1 MQVEGDVRDLLRTRL
16 RAAMVS
22 HDRVGV
28 TALRSA
34 ISALDN
40 AEAVEIV
47 ETEAESSPPAAGKY
61 VAGAVVG
68 LGAAEA
74 ARRVLS
80 AAQQQVVLSREIS
93 DRRSAAA
100 EYEQRGRAE
109 SAALLRDEA
118 SVLERALRPAR

>member
-1 MQVEGDVRDLLRTRL
+1 M
-16 RAAMVS
+16 
-22 HDRVGV
+22 
-28 TALRSA
+28 
-34 ISALDN
+34 
-40 AEAVEIV
+40 
-47 ETEAESSPPAAGKY
+47 
-61 VAGAVVG
+61 AGAVVG

-118 SVLERALRPAR
+118 SVLERAFRPAR